1 MSGQFQ
7 SNIPEWQER
16 QTSGDKQLHQR
27 RRVDMAKKPQEVTKK
42 SDAAISWILAAMWLG
57 GLILVRILH
66 EDIPLT
72 MLLIGTVF
80 FILLIPAMKEI
91 TRNLDRFFTNHSW
104 R

>member
-1 MSGQFQ
+1 
-7 SNIPEWQER
+7 
-16 QTSGDKQLHQR
+16 
-27 RRVDMAKKPQEVTKK
+27 MAGKPQEVTKK
-42 SDAAISWILAAMWLG
+42 KDGAISWILAAIWLG
-57 GLILVRILH
+57 GLILVRNLH